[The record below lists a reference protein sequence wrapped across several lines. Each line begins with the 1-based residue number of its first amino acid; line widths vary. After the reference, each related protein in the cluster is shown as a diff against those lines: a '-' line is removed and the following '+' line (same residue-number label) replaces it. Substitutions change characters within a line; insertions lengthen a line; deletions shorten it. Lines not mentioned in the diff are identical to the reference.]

1 MATPRLFIRARWLLP
16 LTPSASQTHRPDDA
30 SDTLSNTRRASANV
44 RADAASDQKQ
54 ERWETGRMGVKAN
67 RHTTQAH
74 ERRLA
79 VAWDYPAWQAPSC
92 SSWSSWS
99 SHSSCVHTPF
109 YPASTQR
116 KSRAPQTSRFMPS
129 LSHLPLRPVADTPVP
144 IWQRPARLPAPS
156 SSLCLPPHLPR
167 APIPFRQ
174 ASACCAGDAPAQ
186 PINAIPTSTTLSLD
200 MTAEE
205 VGVTIFTAS
214 HEMRQPT
221 PVKYRHARSQARQC
235 LRFFR

>member
-1 MATPRLFIRARWLLP
+1 MATPSLFIRARWLLP
-16 LTPSASQTHRPDDA
+16 LTRSASQTHRPDDA
-30 SDTLSNTRRASANV
+30 SDILSNTRRASANV

-54 ERWETGRMGVKAN
+54 ERWETSRMRVKAN
-67 RHTTQAH
+67 RHTVQAH

-79 VAWDYPAWQAPSC
+79 FAGDCSAWQAPSC
-92 SSWSSWS
+92 SSWSS
-99 SHSSCVHTPF
+99 CIHTPF
-109 YPASTQR
+109 YGAPTQR
-116 KSRAPQTSRFMPS
+116 KCRTPQTSRFMPS
-129 LSHLPLRPVADTPVP
+129 LSHLPLSPADKPVP
-144 IWQRPARLPAPS
+144 IRRRSARLSAPS
-156 SSLCLPPHLPR
+156 SSPCRPPHLPC

-174 ASACCAGDAPAQ
+174 ASVCCAGDAPAQ

-214 HEMRQPT
+214 HEMRQRT
-221 PVKYRHARSQARQC
+221 PGKHRHARSQARRC